1 MSTTSTCTRT
11 CVVDA
16 ISYLIVLLLFI
27 LCSGFRVALVHTVHI
42 LRATISLLLTL
53 YHSLLFSL
61 LFSSFLPPF
70 LHEVSFDLISISI
83 FSFRSRAHVVSP
95 FNHSLACS
103 LDSPN
108 HLTRSLAPLT
118 QSFHSLAHSTRPII
132 SLHSHRVS
140 VAHTQ
145 INGLLDRSAK
155 SYIKTVVCY
164 PQLSSKMQF
173 LKILHTNSS
182 PLKDSERVHIN
193 LLATCARKQAGLL
206 YAMRAVSQLMA
217 RRE

>member
-1 MSTTSTCTRT
+1 M
-11 CVVDA
+11 
-16 ISYLIVLLLFI
+16 
-27 LCSGFRVALVHTVHI
+27 GFH
-42 LRATISLLLTL
+42 
-53 YHSLLFSL
+53 
-61 LFSSFLPPF
+61 
-70 LHEVSFDLISISI
+70 
-83 FSFRSRAHVVSP
+83 
-95 FNHSLACS
+95 
-103 LDSPN
+103 
-108 HLTRSLAPLT
+108 RSLIR
-118 QSFHSLAHSTRPII
+118 SFAHFTHPII
-132 SLHSHRVS
+132 SLYSHRVC
-140 VAHTQ
+140 VALAAHTQ